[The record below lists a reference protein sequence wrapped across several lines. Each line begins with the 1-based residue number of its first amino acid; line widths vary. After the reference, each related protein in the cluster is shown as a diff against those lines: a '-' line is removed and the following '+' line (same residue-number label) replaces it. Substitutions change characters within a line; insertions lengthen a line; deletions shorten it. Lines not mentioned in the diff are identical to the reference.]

1 MKYKVITIFTVFA
14 LIIGGILLNSIYQEE
29 LNYVYHQHLEDN
41 ADESACIGIENCSHL
56 PIININ
62 TYNQPIPGEDKNKE
76 NYIIADINIYD
87 GGNNVTVLGQ
97 NGETSKARLRYR
109 GRSSLSFDK
118 KGYLIKFIDEQN
130 LKINKSLLGMPEES
144 DWVLHGP
151 FIDKSLIRNYM
162 WYNIGQEI
170 MGQAPKTR
178 FIELYVDNVYQGLY
192 LAVEAVTQS
201 KESRIQISKVNKQS
215 IANSYIILLDVE
227 KGTNTTYLNSFSE
240 YTYKLTASNSADF
253 NLIIEYPKEED
264 LTPEIKRY
272 ILDDF
277 SLFEKTLYSLDYKE
291 YKEYINVDN
300 FVDYFIINEFTQNY
314 DAGYFSTYIYKDVS
328 GKYNMYIWDFNSANN
343 NYEKNFLGENQNFEF
358 DRNLWYEMLLK
369 DPEFVERIIN
379 RYEEL
384 RKTYL
389 SEEFLYNY
397 IEQTTKYLGPSIDR
411 NYSVWGYTLDPNY
424 TKFVTSSMPRT
435 HEEAIIEL
443 KKAIHERGA
452 WLDKNIETLKQYSH
466 ESKNKKYNK

>member
-201 KESRIQISKVNKQS
+201 KESRVLISKNNKNS
-215 IANSYIILLDVE
+215 IATSYLLQLDTDTGNE
-227 KGTNTTYLNSFSE
+227 ISYLNSFSD
-240 YTYKLTASNSADF
+240 YTYKFDNEEIHIT
-253 NLIIEYPKEED
+253 IKYPKEED
-264 LTPEIKRY
+264 ITPEKKNFIH
-272 ILDDF
+272 DDF
-277 SLFEKTLYSLDYKE
+277 SKFEKMLYSYDYKE
-291 YKEYINVDN
+291 YSKYIDVDS
-300 FVDYFIINEFTQNY
+300 FVNYLIINEFTHNI
-314 DAGYFSTYIYKDVS
+314 DAGYVSTYIYRDIS
-328 GKYNMYIWDFNSANN
+328 GKYKMYIWDFNSANN
-343 NYEKNFLGENQNFEF
+343 NYEMNLLDENQEF
-358 DRNLWYEMLLK
+358 DFDTNLWYEMLIK
-369 DPEFVERIIN
+369 DPEFTEKVIER
-379 RYEEL
+379 YKEL

-389 SEEFLYNY
+389 SDEY
-397 IEQTTKYLGPSIDR
+397 INEYIDDTIKYLGPAIER
-411 NYSVWGYTLDPNY
+411 NFSVWGYTFQQPINS
-424 TKFVTSSMPRT
+424 FVTITNPQN
-435 HEEAIIEL
+435 HIEAINQL
-443 KKAIHERGA
+443 KYSIKERA
-452 WLDKNIETLKQYSH
+452 TWLDKNIYTLRHYSH
-466 ESKNKKYNK
+466 ESKNKKFNK